1 LAPFIGDSLPFKGTF
16 VSSSKTFASRYDK
29 NYEDGQTIFAL
40 VGEDKVEVVILIHSD
55 KNGTDDHVSVLPLSS
70 AQSLEVEVN
79 VLGFKALH
87 QRVTFGDVFPEELK
101 VPTSSQVVHQ
111 RRFVRRDFPASGRKE
126 GRKEARPRRGF
137 GRQ

>member
-1 LAPFIGDSLPFKGTF
+1 MAPFIGDSLPLKDTF
-16 VSSSKTFASRYDK
+16 VTSSKTFASRYDK
-29 NYEDGQTIFAL
+29 NDVDGQTIIAL

-55 KNGTDDHVSVLPLSS
+55 KNGTDDHVSLLPLSS

-101 VPTSSQVVHQ
+101 APTSSQVVHQ
-111 RRFVRRDFPASGRKE
+111 RRFVRRDFPASGRK
-126 GRKEARPRRGF
+126 
-137 GRQ
+137 